1 MLHQRYKA
9 RGDEMITV
17 HLLLIVLAI
26 VFAGLATFK
35 VPEPTRL
42 SYIAGAVFVYMLATL
57 VSF

>member
-1 MLHQRYKA
+1 
-9 RGDEMITV
+9 MITV